1 MSENN
6 FNGYGTAYM
15 TPKLKKQIEILY
27 NKDDN
32 EIKKSKKWRKI
43 FEEFIQGLNNGDI
56 RSAEPENDTWKVNEW
71 VKKGIIIGFRT
82 GELTDMSLKKFPF
95 FDKSTYPLK
104 KVEKKDNIRI
114 VPGGTSIRQGCYISP
129 GVVMMPPCYVNVGA
143 YVDKATMLDSHSL
156 VGSCA
161 QVGKNCHISAAAQI
175 GGVLEPIN
183 ARPVIIEDNVL
194 IGGNCGIYEG
204 VLIKKNAI
212 LASGVI
218 ITSSTPVYDLV
229 KEKIYKTTSSN
240 PLTIPEN
247 SVVVPGSRPASGKF
261 AQKQNINLNTPV
273 IVKYRDAS
281 SNAKTALEEALRNT

>member
-1 MSENN
+1 VI
-6 FNGYGTAYM
+6 
-15 TPKLKKQIEILY
+15 KKIKEQIEQFY
-27 NKDDN
+27 DKDHN
-32 EIKKSKKWRKI
+32 EYKDSKQWQQV
-43 FEEFIQGLNNGDI
+43 FEKFLQGLNKGEI
-56 RSAEPENDTWKVNEW
+56 RASEPGEKGWIVTEW
-71 VKKGIIIGFRT
+71 VKKGIIAGFRT
-82 GELTDMSLKKFPF
+82 GELTDMSSEKFPYY
-95 FDKSTYPLK
+95 DNSTYPLK
-104 KVEKKDNIRI
+104 SINLKDNIRI

-129 GVVMMPPCYVNVGA
+129 GVIMMPPCYVNVGA
-143 YVDKATMLDSHSL
+143 YVDKDTLLDSHSL
-156 VGSCA
+156 IGSCA

-204 VLIKKNAI
+204 ILIKKNAI

-229 KEKIYKTTSSN
+229 KKQIYKTTAYN

-261 AQKQNINLNTPV
+261 AQKEGIHLYTPV

-281 SNAKTALEEALRNT
+281 SNAKTALEEALRNI

>member
-1 MSENN
+1 MSK
-6 FNGYGTAYM
+6 
-15 TPKLKKQIEILY
+15 KLKEKIEQFY
-27 NKDDN
+27 EKDQN
-32 EIKKSKKWRKI
+32 EFKNSSQWKKI
-43 FEEFIQGLNNGDI
+43 FQEFIQGLNTGKI
-56 RSAEPENDTWKVNEW
+56 RSAEPENNIWKVNQW
-71 VKKGIIIGFRT
+71 IKKGIILGFRT
-82 GELTDMSLKKFPF
+82 GSLTDMSSGKFSY

-104 KVEKKDNIRI
+104 KVGIKDEIRL
-114 VPGGTSIRQGCYISP
+114 VPGGSSIRSGCYIAP

-143 YVDKATMLDSHSL
+143 YVDVGTMLDSHSL

-161 QVGKNCHISAAAQI
+161 QVGKNCHISAAAQV

-204 VLIKKNAI
+204 ILIKKNAI

-229 KEKIYKTTSSN
+229 KKQVYKTTSSD

-247 SVVVPGSRPASGKF
+247 SVVVPGSRPASGEF
-261 AQKQNINLNTPV
+261 ARENRISLHTPV

-281 SNAKTALEEALRNT
+281 SNAKTALEEALRTS

>member
-1 MSENN
+1 
-6 FNGYGTAYM
+6 M
-15 TPKLKKQIEILY
+15 TMKLKEQIEIFY
-27 NKDDN
+27 NKDN
-32 EIKKSKKWRKI
+32 NKIKKSGEWKKV
-43 FEEFIQGLNNGDI
+43 FQEFMQGLNNGEI
-56 RSAEPENDTWKVNEW
+56 RSAEPGKDTWKVNEW
-71 VKKGIIIGFRT
+71 VKKGIILGFRT
-82 GELTDMSLKKFPF
+82 GELTDMSLEKFPF

-104 KVEKKDNIRI
+104 KVDKKDNIRI
-114 VPGGTSIRQGCYISP
+114 VPGGTSIRQGCYISQ

-229 KEKIYKTTSSN
+229 KEKIYKTTSSS

-247 SVVVPGSRPASGKF
+247 SVVVPGSRPASGQF
-261 AQKQNINLNTPV
+261 AQKQGISLYTPV

>member
-1 MSENN
+1 
-6 FNGYGTAYM
+6 M
-15 TPKLKKQIEILY
+15 TMTLKEQIEIFY
-27 NKDDN
+27 NKDN
-32 EIKKSKKWRKI
+32 HEIKKSGEWKKV
-43 FEEFIQGLNNGDI
+43 FQEFMQGLNNGDI
-56 RSAEPENDTWKVNEW
+56 RSAEPEKDTWKVNEW

-104 KVEKKDNIRI
+104 KVNKKDNIRI

-204 VLIKKNAI
+204 ILIKKNAI

-229 KEKIYKTTSSN
+229 KEKIYKTTSSSL
-240 PLTIPEN
+240 LTIPEN

-261 AQKQNINLNTPV
+261 AQKQGISLHTPV

>member
-1 MSENN
+1 MTKSIKEQINN
-6 FNGYGTAYM
+6 FYDKDQNDF
-15 TPKLKKQIEILY
+15 KDSQQWKEIFQQL
-27 NKDDN
+27 
-32 EIKKSKKWRKI
+32 
-43 FEEFIQGLNNGDI
+43 IQGLNTGKI
-56 RSAEPENDTWKVNEW
+56 RSAEPDGQVWKVNEW

-82 GELTDMSLKKFPF
+82 GELTDMSSDRFPY

-104 KVEKKDNIRI
+104 RVQIKNNIRI

-156 VGSCA
+156 IGSCA
-161 QVGKNCHISAAAQI
+161 QVGKNCHVSAAAQI
-175 GGVLEPIN
+175 GGVLEPVN

-218 ITSSTPVYDLV
+218 ITSSTPVYDLI
-229 KEKIYKTTSSN
+229 KEQVYKTTASN

-247 SVVVPGSRPASGKF
+247 SVVVPGSRPASGEF
-261 AQKQNINLNTPV
+261 ARKKAISLHTPV

-281 SNAKTALEEALRNT
+281 SNAKTALEEALRKI

>member
-1 MSENN
+1 MSE
-6 FNGYGTAYM
+6 
-15 TPKLKKQIEILY
+15 KLKVEIEQY
-27 NKDDN
+27 YEKDPN
-32 EIKKSKKWRKI
+32 EFKNTAQWKKTFQK
-43 FEEFIQGLNNGDI
+43 FIQGLDTGKI
-56 RSAEPENDTWKVNEW
+56 RSAEFSDNQWKVNQW
-71 VKKGIIIGFRT
+71 IKKGIILGFRT
-82 GELTDMSLKKFPF
+82 GTLTDMSSGKFPY

-104 KVEKKDNIRI
+104 KVNIKDDIRI
-114 VPGGTSIRQGCYISP
+114 VPGGTSIRAGCYISP
-129 GVVMMPPCYVNVGA
+129 GVVMMPPCYVNAGA
-143 YVDKATMLDSHSL
+143 YVDEGTMLDSHSL

-204 VLIKKNAI
+204 VLIRQNAI

-229 KEKIYKTTSSN
+229 KNEIYKTSSSD

-247 SVVVPGSRPASGKF
+247 SVVVPGSRPASGEF
-261 AQKQNINLNTPV
+261 ARKNSIKLHTPV